1 MKNNLGY
8 SGSAEVSDMG
18 SDPGSDNDITYNF
31 WTRQ

>member
-18 SDPGSDNDITYNF
+18 SDNDITYNF